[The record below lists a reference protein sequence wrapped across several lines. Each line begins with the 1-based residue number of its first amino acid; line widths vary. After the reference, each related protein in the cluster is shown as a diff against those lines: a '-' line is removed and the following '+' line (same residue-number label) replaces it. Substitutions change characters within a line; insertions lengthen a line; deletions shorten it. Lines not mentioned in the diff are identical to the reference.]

1 MADIIDVIMR
11 ITDMV
16 TPSLDDI
23 QRHLIDT
30 RNQHRHLASEVRGVS
45 RSLGSMAD
53 AMAPVAMASA
63 AVGAVGVKSFM
74 DFDATITAAGVK
86 AGATAEEV
94 EQMRDVA
101 GKLGAE
107 FPISA
112 QDAAAGM
119 DRLAAGG
126 FDAQQAMGALP
137 AIIEASVASGEDL
150 AATSDVVTSALD
162 IWNMRTGDVAANSTH
177 VADVI
182 QATANASKMGMQE
195 FGLAMQYAGAP
206 AATLG
211 VSIEELGT
219 AMGVMAN
226 NGIEASTIGTSLR
239 SVFSRLADPPKT
251 TAMAFDQLGISVAD
265 LQNGDGSFIGL
276 SGAVD
281 LLRDKMDGLS
291 DTQQVAIAKAI
302 AGEDAYS
309 GLLALI
315 RTSPEA
321 YAQVADAINNS
332 AGSSHAAFEK
342 MNNTLKGSIDQLKGA
357 AESAAISIGQ
367 ALAPQL
373 RGLADIGTAAATAI
387 ANMTPA
393 QKAFL
398 LYVGE
403 GIIGLTG
410 LLLVSSK
417 TLGIAA
423 TMIQVYGDVGK
434 VLAGQTIRNRA
445 LQYAVIGVQ
454 RAFGTMRAGAVALRT
469 AVLGLGASQNAAS
482 LMTVAGWSR
491 ARAAVAASMASM
503 RAQAAASMASM
514 RASVA
519 AAAGTVTSRVSAMAA
534 SVRASTAAAAQTM
547 TWANFRASVSAHMT
561 AAGAAVTSARTSIV
575 ASFATMRASATASMA
590 SMRASVVAS
599 VGAMQARLR
608 AMAASARA
616 AGAASLAMAR
626 SFSIT
631 GAASA
636 AANALSMIT
645 KNALAA
651 TVSMVR
657 LVAAFS
663 VSAALGT
670 AARAF
675 RLVATAIGTATKASL
690 AFALSPVGLAI
701 IAIAGTAY
709 LLYTNWSRI
718 APLFQRLALIIRA
731 GFTAALTSVQPAI
744 RRLEAAW
751 NRLMAVFQQHSAT
764 FAMIGNVLQVLATIV
779 GGVVVGAVYVLASV
793 LTGVLTAA
801 FNVVAAVVEMGI
813 GVFTGIIDFITG
825 VFTGN
830 WSAAWQGIVEIFSSI
845 FGGIKGIAEGILD
858 GVKAAIN
865 AVIGGINSISV
876 TVPDWVPGLGGK
888 SFGPLGIPYL
898 ANGTENWGG
907 GPAIINE
914 RGAEIVDLPS
924 GSRVIPHDQ
933 SLKQAYQQGAR
944 SGGAKGGTAINVYI
958 TGATIN
964 NGGDIKKIA
973 YEVAKEI
980 DYQVEKRAINLNV
993 GAI

>member
-63 AVGAVGVKSFM
+63 AVGAIGVKSFM

-281 LLRDKMDGLS
+281 LLRDKMEGLS

-469 AVLGLGASQNAAS
+469 AVLGLGASQTAAS
-482 LMTVAGWSR
+482 MTTVAGWSR

-534 SVRASTAAAAQTM
+534 SVRASTAAAA
-547 TWANFRASVSAHMT
+547 
-561 AAGAAVTSARTSIV
+561 
-575 ASFATMRASATASMA
+575 
-590 SMRASVVAS
+590 
-599 VGAMQARLR
+599 
-608 AMAASARA
+608 
-616 AGAASLAMAR
+616 
-626 SFSIT
+626 
-631 GAASA
+631 
-636 AANALSMIT
+636 
-645 KNALAA
+645 
-651 TVSMVR
+651 
-657 LVAAFS
+657 
-663 VSAALGT
+663 LGT
-670 AARAF
+670 AVRAF

-718 APLFQRLALIIRA
+718 APLFQRIALIIRA

-764 FAMIGNVLQVLATIV
+764 FAMLGNVLQVLATIV

>member
-239 SVFSRLADPPKT
+239 ATFSRLASPPKT
-251 TAMAFDQLGISVAD
+251 AAMAIDQLGLTVKD
-265 LQNGDGSFIGL
+265 QNGNFVGL
-276 SGAVD
+276 NNVVD
-281 LLRDKMDGLS
+281 QLREKMTGLS
-291 DTQQVAIAKAI
+291 DTEQVAYAKML

-373 RGLADIGTAAATAI
+373 RSLADIGTAAATAI

-410 LLLVSSK
+410 LLLVNSK
-417 TLGIAA
+417 MLGVAA
-423 TMIQVYGDVGK
+423 TMIGVYGDIGK

-445 LQYAVIGVQ
+445 LQYAVLGVQ
-454 RAFGTMRAGAVALRT
+454 RGFQTMSAGAAALRT
-469 AVLGLGASQNAAS
+469 AIVGLGASQTAAS
-482 LMTVAGWSR
+482 MTTVAGWSR
-491 ARAAVAASMASM
+491 ARAAVASGMASM
-503 RAQAAASMASM
+503 RTSAVAGMASM
-514 RASVA
+514 RASA
-519 AAAGTVTSRVSAMAA
+519 ASAAGAITSRMSAMAA

-561 AAGAAVTSARTSIV
+561 AASAAVTSARTSIV
-575 ASFATMRASATASMA
+575 TSFATMRASAMASMT

-616 AGAASLAMAR
+616 AGAASLAMTR

-645 KNALAA
+645 RNALAA
-651 TVSMVR
+651 TLSMVR

-675 RLVATAIGTATKASL
+675 RLVAVAIGTATKASL
-690 AFALSPVGLAI
+690 AFALSPVGLAV

-709 LLYTNWSRI
+709 MLYTNWSRI
-718 APLFQRLALIIRA
+718 APLFQRLAAIIRA

-751 NRLMAVFQQHSAT
+751 NRLVAVFQQHSST
-764 FAMIGNVLQVLATIV
+764 FAMIGNALQVLATIV

-801 FNVVAAVVEMGI
+801 FNVVAAVVETGI
-813 GVFTGIIDFITG
+813 GVFTGIIDFLTG

-830 WSAAWQGIVEIFSSI
+830 WTAVWNGIVEIFSSI

-876 TVPDWVPGLGGK
+876 TVPEWVPGLGGK

-933 SLKQAYQQGAR
+933 SLKQAYQQGERA
-944 SGGAKGGTAINVYI
+944 GGAKGGTPINVYI

-980 DYQVEKRAINLNV
+980 DYQVQKRAINLNV

>member
-63 AVGAVGVKSFM
+63 AVGAIGVKSFM

-211 VSIEELGT
+211 VSIEELGA
-219 AMGVMAN
+219 AMGVVAN

-239 SVFSRLADPPKT
+239 ATFSRLASPPKT
-251 TAMAFDQLGISVAD
+251 AAMAIDQLGLTVKD
-265 LQNGDGSFIGL
+265 QNGNFVGL
-276 SGAVD
+276 NNVVD
-281 LLRDKMDGLS
+281 QLREKMTGLS
-291 DTQQVAIAKAI
+291 DTEQVAYAKML

-373 RGLADIGTAAATAI
+373 RSLADIGTAAATAI

-417 TLGIAA
+417 TLGVAA
-423 TMIQVYGDVGK
+423 TMIGVYGDIGK

-445 LQYAVIGVQ
+445 LQYAVLGVQ
-454 RAFGTMRAGAVALRT
+454 RGFQTMSAGAAALRT
-469 AVLGLGASQNAAS
+469 AIVGLGASQTAAS
-482 LMTVAGWSR
+482 MTTVAGWSR
-491 ARAAVAASMASM
+491 ARAAVASGMASM
-503 RAQAAASMASM
+503 RTSAVAGMASM
-514 RASVA
+514 RASA
-519 AAAGTVTSRVSAMAA
+519 ASAAGAITSRMSAMAA
-534 SVRASTAAAAQTM
+534 SVRVSTAAAARTM
-547 TWANFRASVSAHMT
+547 TWANFRASVSSHMT
-561 AAGAAVTSARTSIV
+561 AASAAVTSARTSIV
-575 ASFATMRASATASMA
+575 TSFATMRASAMASMT

-616 AGAASLAMAR
+616 AGAASLAMTR

-645 KNALAA
+645 RNALAA
-651 TVSMVR
+651 TLSMVR

-675 RLVATAIGTATKASL
+675 RLVAAAIGTATKASL
-690 AFALSPVGLAI
+690 AFALSPVGLAV

-709 LLYTNWSRI
+709 MLYTNWSRI
-718 APLFQRLALIIRA
+718 APLFQRLAIIRA

-751 NRLMAVFQQHSAT
+751 NRLVAVFQQHSST

-801 FNVVAAVVEMGI
+801 FNVVAAVVETGI
-813 GVFTGIIDFITG
+813 GVFTGIIDFLTG

-830 WSAAWQGIVEIFSSI
+830 WTAAWNGIVEIFSSI
-845 FGGIKGIAEGILD
+845 FGGIKGIAEGVLD

-876 TVPDWVPGLGGK
+876 TVPEWVPGLGGK

-924 GSRVIPHDQ
+924 GSRVIPHDR

-944 SGGAKGGTAINVYI
+944 AGGAKGGTPINVYI

-980 DYQVEKRAINLNV
+980 DYQVEKRAINMNV

>member
-30 RNQHRHLASEVRGVS
+30 RNQHRHLAREVRGVS

-211 VSIEELGT
+211 VSIEELGA

-239 SVFSRLADPPKT
+239 ATFSRLASPPKT
-251 TAMAFDQLGISVAD
+251 AAAAIDQLGLTVKD
-265 LQNGDGSFIGL
+265 QNGNFAGL
-276 SGAVD
+276 NNIID
-281 LLRDKMDGLS
+281 QLREKMQGMS
-291 DTQQVAIAKAI
+291 DTEQVAYAKML

-469 AVLGLGASQNAAS
+469 AVLGLGASQTAAS
-482 LMTVAGWSR
+482 MTTVAGWSR

-519 AAAGTVTSRVSAMAA
+519 AAAGTVTARMRAMAA
-534 SVRASTAAAAQTM
+534 SVRASSAAAAQTM

-561 AAGAAVTSARTSIV
+561 AASAAVTSARTSIV
-575 ASFATMRASATASMA
+575 TSFATMRASATASMA

-645 KNALAA
+645 RNVLAA

-718 APLFQRLALIIRA
+718 APLFQRIALIIRA

-751 NRLMAVFQQHSAT
+751 NRLMAVFKQHSAT
-764 FAMIGNVLQVLATIV
+764 FAMLGNVLQVLATIV

-876 TVPDWVPGLGGK
+876 TVPEWVPGLGGK

-944 SGGAKGGTAINVYI
+944 AGGAKGGTPINVYI

-980 DYQVEKRAINLNV
+980 DYQVEKRAINMNV

>member
-23 QRHLIDT
+23 QRHLIET

-63 AVGAVGVKSFM
+63 AVGAIGVKSFM

-162 IWNMRTGDVAANSTH
+162 IWNMRTGDVAENSTH

-211 VSIEELGT
+211 VSIEELGA

-239 SVFSRLADPPKT
+239 ATFSRLASPPKT
-251 TAMAFDQLGISVAD
+251 AAMAIDQLGLTVKD
-265 LQNGDGSFIGL
+265 QNGNFVGL
-276 SGAVD
+276 NNVVD
-281 LLRDKMDGLS
+281 QLREKMTGLS
-291 DTQQVAIAKAI
+291 DTEQVAYAKML

-423 TMIQVYGDVGK
+423 TMIGVYGDIGK

-445 LQYAVIGVQ
+445 LQYAVLGVQ
-454 RAFGTMRAGAVALRT
+454 RGFQTMSAGAAALRT
-469 AVLGLGASQNAAS
+469 AIVGLGASQTAAS
-482 LMTVAGWSR
+482 MTTVAGWSR
-491 ARAAVAASMASM
+491 ARAAVASGMASM
-503 RAQAAASMASM
+503 RTSAVAGMASM
-514 RASVA
+514 RASA
-519 AAAGTVTSRVSAMAA
+519 ASAAGAITSRMSAMAA
-534 SVRASTAAAAQTM
+534 SVRASTAAAARTM
-547 TWANFRASVSAHMT
+547 TWANFRASVSSHMT
-561 AAGAAVTSARTSIV
+561 AASAAVTSARTSIV
-575 ASFATMRASATASMA
+575 TSFATMRASAMASMT

-645 KNALAA
+645 RNALAA

-718 APLFQRLALIIRA
+718 APLFQRIALIIRA

-751 NRLMAVFQQHSAT
+751 NRLMAVFKQHSAT
-764 FAMIGNVLQVLATIV
+764 FAMLGNVLQVLATIV

-933 SLKQAYQQGAR
+933 SLEQAYQQGAR

>member
-30 RNQHRHLASEVRGVS
+30 RNQHRHLANEVRGVS

-53 AMAPVAMASA
+53 AMAPVAMGA
-63 AVGAVGVKSFM
+63 AAIGGIGVKSFM

-94 EQMRDVA
+94 EKMRDVA

-211 VSIEELGT
+211 VSIEELGA

-239 SVFSRLADPPKT
+239 ATFSRLASPPKT
-251 TAMAFDQLGISVAD
+251 AAMAIDQLGLTVKD
-265 LQNGDGSFIGL
+265 QNGNFAGL
-276 SGAVD
+276 NNVID
-281 LLRDKMDGLS
+281 QLREKMQGMS
-291 DTQQVAIAKAI
+291 DTEQVAYAKML

-367 ALAPQL
+367 ALAPQI
-373 RGLADIGTAAATAI
+373 RGLAEIGAAAATAI
-387 ANMTPA
+387 ANMTPT

-398 LYVGE
+398 LYIGE
-403 GIIGLTG
+403 GIIALTG

-417 TLGIAA
+417 TLGVAA
-423 TMIQVYGDVGK
+423 TMISVYGDVGK

-445 LQYAVIGVQ
+445 LQYAVLGVQ
-454 RAFGTMRAGAVALRT
+454 RGFKTMRAGAAALRT
-469 AVLGLGASQNAAS
+469 AIVGLGASQGAAS
-482 LMTVAGWSR
+482 LLTVGGWAR
-491 ARAAVAASMASM
+491 ARAAVASG
-503 RAQAAASMASM
+503 MASM
-514 RASVA
+514 RAS
-519 AAAGTVTSRVSAMAA
+519 AAAGMASMRASAASAATAITTRMRAMAA
-534 SVRASTAAAAQTM
+534 SVRASTIAAANTM
-547 TWANFRASVSAHMT
+547 TWTNFRNSVVSNL
-561 AAGAAVTSARTSIV
+561 AAARAAAVSARTSIV
-575 ASFATMRASATASMA
+575 ASFATMRASAAASMA
-590 SMRASVVAS
+590 SMRASVTAS
-599 VGAMQARLR
+599 AVAMQTRLR
-608 AMAASARA
+608 GVAASARA
-616 AGAASLAMAR
+616 AGASAVAMAR
-626 SFSIT
+626 SFTIT
-631 GAASA
+631 GAAQA
-636 AANALSMIT
+636 AANGLALIRR
-645 KNALAA
+645 NAIQA
-651 TVSMVR
+651 TLSMVR
-657 LVAAFS
+657 LIAAFS

-670 AARAF
+670 AAQAF
-675 RLVATAIGTATKASL
+675 RLVATAIGTATRAAL
-690 AFALSPVGLAI
+690 TFAFSPVGIAI
-701 IAIAGTAY
+701 IALAGTAY
-709 LLYTNWSRI
+709 LLYTNWNRI
-718 APLFQRLALIIRA
+718 APLFQRLGTIIRTT
-731 GFTAALTSVQPAI
+731 FTAALTSVQPAV
-744 RRLEAAW
+744 RQMQAAW
-751 NRLMAVFQQHSAT
+751 SRLVAVFQQHSST
-764 FAMIGNVLQVLATIV
+764 FAVIGNVLQVLATIV

-793 LTGVLTAA
+793 FTGVLTTA
-801 FNVVAAVVEMGI
+801 FGIVATIIETGV
-813 GVFTGIIDFITG
+813 GVFTGLIDFLTG

-830 WSAAWQGIVEIFSSI
+830 WSAAWNGIVKIFSSI
-845 FGGIKGIAEGILD
+845 FGGIKGIAESVLN

-876 TVPDWVPGLGGK
+876 TVPEWVPGLGGK

-914 RGAEIVDLPS
+914 KGAEIVDLPS

-944 SGGAKGGTAINVYI
+944 SGGAAKGSTPINVYI

-964 NGGDIKKIA
+964 NGGDIKKLA

-980 DYQVEKRAINLNV
+980 DYQIEKRAINLNV

>member
-1 MADIIDVIMR
+1 MLKIML
-11 ITDMV
+11 V
-16 TPSLDDI
+16 DD
-23 QRHLIDT
+23 H
-30 RNQHRHLASEVRGVS
+30 
-45 RSLGSMAD
+45 
-53 AMAPVAMASA
+53 
-63 AVGAVGVKSFM
+63 AVL
-74 DFDATITAAGVK
+74 
-86 AGATAEEV
+86 
-94 EQMRDVA
+94 R
-101 GKLGAE
+101 
-107 FPISA
+107 
-112 QDAAAGM
+112 
-119 DRLAAGG
+119 
-126 FDAQQAMGALP
+126 MGL
-137 AIIEASVASGEDL
+137 EA
-150 AATSDVVTSALD
+150 
-162 IWNMRTGDVAANSTH
+162 
-177 VADVI
+177 
-182 QATANASKMGMQE
+182 
-195 FGLAMQYAGAP
+195 
-206 AATLG
+206 
-211 VSIEELGT
+211 
-219 AMGVMAN
+219 
-226 NGIEASTIGTSLR
+226 
-239 SVFSRLADPPKT
+239 VFS
-251 TAMAFDQLGISVAD
+251 
-265 LQNGDGSFIGL
+265 LQD
-276 SGAVD
+276 
-281 LLRDKMDGLS
+281 
-291 DTQQVAIAKAI
+291 
-302 AGEDAYS
+302 
-309 GLLALI
+309 
-315 RTSPEA
+315 
-321 YAQVADAINNS
+321 
-332 AGSSHAAFEK
+332 
-342 MNNTLKGSIDQLKGA
+342 
-357 AESAAISIGQ
+357 
-367 ALAPQL
+367 
-373 RGLADIGTAAATAI
+373 
-387 ANMTPA
+387 
-393 QKAFL
+393 
-398 LYVGE
+398 
-403 GIIGLTG
+403 
-410 LLLVSSK
+410 
-417 TLGIAA
+417 
-423 TMIQVYGDVGK
+423 DV
-434 VLAGQTIRNRA
+434 
-445 LQYAVIGVQ
+445 
-454 RAFGTMRAGAVALRT
+454 
-469 AVLGLGASQNAAS
+469 
-482 LMTVAGWSR
+482 
-491 ARAAVAASMASM
+491 
-503 RAQAAASMASM
+503 
-514 RASVA
+514 
-519 AAAGTVTSRVSAMAA
+519 
-534 SVRASTAAAAQTM
+534 
-547 TWANFRASVSAHMT
+547 
-561 AAGAAVTSARTSIV
+561 
-575 ASFATMRASATASMA
+575 
-590 SMRASVVAS
+590 SVVAS

-764 FAMIGNVLQVLATIV
+764 FAMIGNVLQVLATLV

-958 TGATIN
+958 TGTTIN

>member
-211 VSIEELGT
+211 VSIEELGA

-239 SVFSRLADPPKT
+239 ATFSRLASPPKT
-251 TAMAFDQLGISVAD
+251 AAAAIDQLGLTVKD
-265 LQNGDGSFIGL
+265 QNGNFAGL
-276 SGAVD
+276 NNIID
-281 LLRDKMDGLS
+281 QLREKMQGMS
-291 DTQQVAIAKAI
+291 DTEQVAYAKML

-469 AVLGLGASQNAAS
+469 AVLGLGASQTAAS
-482 LMTVAGWSR
+482 MTTVAGWSR

>member
-63 AVGAVGVKSFM
+63 AVGAIGVKSFM

-211 VSIEELGT
+211 VSIEELGA

-239 SVFSRLADPPKT
+239 ATFSRLASPPKT
-251 TAMAFDQLGISVAD
+251 AAMAIDQLGLTVKD
-265 LQNGDGSFIGL
+265 QNGNFVGL
-276 SGAVD
+276 NNVVD
-281 LLRDKMDGLS
+281 QLREKMTGLS
-291 DTQQVAIAKAI
+291 DTEQVAYAKML

-373 RGLADIGTAAATAI
+373 RSLADIGTAAATAI

-434 VLAGQTIRNRA
+434 VLAGQTIRNKA
-445 LQYAVIGVQ
+445 LQYGILGVQ
-454 RAFGTMRAGAVALRT
+454 RAYGAIAARAIAMRSAIT
-469 AVLGLGASQNAAS
+469 GLAASQTAAS
-482 LMTVAGWSR
+482 MTTVAGWSR
-491 ARAAVAASMASM
+491 ARAAVASGMASM
-503 RAQAAASMASM
+503 R
-514 RASVA
+514 
-519 AAAGTVTSRVSAMAA
+519 
-534 SVRASTAAAAQTM
+534 
-547 TWANFRASVSAHMT
+547 
-561 AAGAAVTSARTSIV
+561 TSAV
-575 ASFATMRASATASMA
+575 AGMA

-645 KNALAA
+645 RNALAA

-690 AFALSPVGLAI
+690 AFALSPVGLAV

-709 LLYTNWSRI
+709 MLYTNWSRI
-718 APLFQRLALIIRA
+718 APLFQRIALIIRA

-751 NRLMAVFQQHSAT
+751 NRLMAVFQQHSST
-764 FAMIGNVLQVLATIV
+764 FAMLGNVLQVLATIV

-933 SLKQAYQQGAR
+933 SLKQAYQQGERAV
-944 SGGAKGGTAINVYI
+944 GAKGGTAINVYI

>member
-11 ITDMV
+11 LTDMV
-16 TPSLDDI
+16 TPNLDEI
-23 QRHLIDT
+23 RQHIIDT
-30 RNQHRHLASEVRGVS
+30 RNQHRMLANEVRGVS

-53 AMAPVAMASA
+53 TMMPVAAGIA
-63 AVGAVGVKSFM
+63 AVGGIGVKTFM
-74 DFDATITAAGVK
+74 DFDATLTAAGVK
-86 AGATAEEV
+86 AGATAEEMN
-94 EQMRDVA
+94 QMRDVA

-112 QDAAAGM
+112 QEAAEGM

-126 FDAQQAMGALP
+126 FDAQQVMAAMPG
-137 AIIEASVASGEDL
+137 IIEASVASGEDL

-162 IWNMRTGDVAANSTH
+162 IWNLRTGDVAANTTH

-211 VSIEELGT
+211 VSIEELGA

-265 LQNGDGSFIGL
+265 LQKGDGSFIGL
-276 SGAVD
+276 SNAVE
-281 LLRDKMDGLS
+281 LLRGKMQGMS

-315 RTSPEA
+315 RSSPEA

-332 AGSSHAAFEK
+332 AGSSHAAFETMSK
-342 MNNTLKGSIDQLKGA
+342 TLKGSIDQMKGA
-357 AESAAISIGQ
+357 AESAAISLGKV
-367 ALAPQL
+367 LAPQVQSVAGVL
-373 RGLADIGTAAATAI
+373 SGLATALS
-387 ANMTPA
+387 NMTPE
-393 QKAFL
+393 QLSFVVG
-398 LYVGE
+398 VGE
-403 GIIGLTG
+403 AVIALTA
-410 LLLVSSK
+410 LLFTASK
-417 TLGIAA
+417 VAGVAA
-423 TMIQVYGDVGK
+423 TVIGVYGDVGR
-434 VLAGQTIRNRA
+434 VLNGQTIRNKA
-445 LQYAVIGVQ
+445 LQYSIIGVQ
-454 RAFGTMRAGAVALRT
+454 RAYALLQAGGAGVLRFF
-469 AVLGLGASQNAAS
+469 ASFRTNIIAA
-482 LMTVAGWSR
+482 T
-491 ARAAVAASMASM
+491 RAAFAFAFSPVGIALMA
-503 RAQAAASMASM
+503 
-514 RASVA
+514 
-519 AAAGTVTSRVSAMAA
+519 
-534 SVRASTAAAAQTM
+534 
-547 TWANFRASVSAHMT
+547 
-561 AAGAAVTSARTSIV
+561 
-575 ASFATMRASATASMA
+575 
-590 SMRASVVAS
+590 
-599 VGAMQARLR
+599 L
-608 AMAASARA
+608 
-616 AGAASLAMAR
+616 
-626 SFSIT
+626 
-631 GAASA
+631 
-636 AANALSMIT
+636 
-645 KNALAA
+645 ALAA
-651 TVSMVR
+651 YVVYR
-657 LVAAFS
+657 NWDKIAPVFN
-663 VSAALGT
+663 
-670 AARAF
+670 R
-675 RLVATAIGTATKASL
+675 VATILKGAFLAAVESL
-690 AFALSPVGLAI
+690 RP
-701 IAIAGTAY
+701 AIA
-709 LLYTNWSRI
+709 RI
-718 APLFQRLALIIRA
+718 Q
-731 GFTAALTSVQPAI
+731 T
-744 RRLEAAW
+744 AW
-751 NRLMAVFQQHSAT
+751 NNLMNVFAQHSAA
-764 FAMIGNVLQVLATIV
+764 FEMIGNILSVLATII

-924 GSRVIPHDQ
+924 GSRVIPHEQ
-933 SLKQAYQQGAR
+933 SLGQAYRMGRR
-944 SGGAKGGTAINVYI
+944 SGEARAAGGINVYI
-958 TGATIN
+958 SGATIN
-964 NGGDIKKIA
+964 NQGDIKQIA
-973 YEVAKEI
+973 MEVAKEI
-980 DYQVEKRAINLNV
+980 HYQLEKIGINQME

>member
-23 QRHLIDT
+23 QRHLIET

-63 AVGAVGVKSFM
+63 AVGAIGVKSFM

-162 IWNMRTGDVAANSTH
+162 IWNMRTGDVAENSTH

-239 SVFSRLADPPKT
+239 ATFSRLASPPKT
-251 TAMAFDQLGISVAD
+251 AAMAIDRLGLTVKDQNGNFVGLNNVVDQL
-265 LQNGDGSFIGL
+265 
-276 SGAVD
+276 
-281 LLRDKMDGLS
+281 REKMTGLS
-291 DTQQVAIAKAI
+291 DTEQVAYAKML

-373 RGLADIGTAAATAI
+373 RSLADIGTAAATAI

-469 AVLGLGASQNAAS
+469 AVLRLGASQTAAS
-482 LMTVAGWSR
+482 MTTVAGWSR

-575 ASFATMRASATASMA
+575 ASFATMRASAMASMT

-645 KNALAA
+645 RNALAA

-865 AVIGGINSISV
+865 AVIGGINSVSV

>member
-30 RNQHRHLASEVRGVS
+30 RNQHRHLAREVRGVS

-112 QDAAAGM
+112 KDAAAGM

-195 FGLAMQYAGAP
+195 FGLAVQYAGAP

-211 VSIEELGT
+211 VSIEELGA

-226 NGIEASTIGTSLR
+226 NSIEASTIGTSLR
-239 SVFSRLADPPKT
+239 ATFSRLASPPKT
-251 TAMAFDQLGISVAD
+251 AAMAIDQLGLTVKD
-265 LQNGDGSFIGL
+265 QNGNFVGL
-276 SGAVD
+276 NNVVD
-281 LLRDKMDGLS
+281 QLREKMTGLS
-291 DTQQVAIAKAI
+291 DTEQVAYAKML

-434 VLAGQTIRNRA
+434 VLAGQTIKNRA
-445 LQYAVIGVQ
+445 LQYGILGVQ
-454 RAFGTMRAGAVALRT
+454 RAYGAIAARAIALRS
-469 AVLGLGASQNAAS
+469 AVTGLAASQTAAS
-482 LMTVAGWSR
+482 MTTVAGWSR
-491 ARAAVAASMASM
+491 ARTEVAASMTSM
-503 RAQAAASMASM
+503 RAQAAAGMASM

-519 AAAGTVTSRVSAMAA
+519 AAAGAVTARMRAMAA
-534 SVRASTAAAAQTM
+534 SVRASSAAAAQTM

-561 AAGAAVTSARTSIV
+561 AASAAVTSARTSIV
-575 ASFATMRASATASMA
+575 TSFATMRASATASMA

-645 KNALAA
+645 RNALAA

-718 APLFQRLALIIRA
+718 APLFQRIALIIRA

-751 NRLMAVFQQHSAT
+751 NRLMAVFKQHSAT
-764 FAMIGNVLQVLATIV
+764 FAMLGNVLQVLATIV

-944 SGGAKGGTAINVYI
+944 AGGAKGGTPINVYI

>member
-63 AVGAVGVKSFM
+63 AVGAIGVKSFM

-211 VSIEELGT
+211 VSIEELGA

-239 SVFSRLADPPKT
+239 ATFSRLASPPKT
-251 TAMAFDQLGISVAD
+251 AAMAIDQLGLTVKD
-265 LQNGDGSFIGL
+265 QNGNFVGL
-276 SGAVD
+276 NNVVD
-281 LLRDKMDGLS
+281 QLREKMTGLS
-291 DTQQVAIAKAI
+291 DTEQVAYAKML

-373 RGLADIGTAAATAI
+373 RSLADIGTAAATAI

-434 VLAGQTIRNRA
+434 VLAGQTIRNKA
-445 LQYAVIGVQ
+445 LQYGILGVQ
-454 RAFGTMRAGAVALRT
+454 RAYGAIAARAIAMRSAIT
-469 AVLGLGASQNAAS
+469 GLAASQTAAS
-482 LMTVAGWSR
+482 MTTVAGWSR
-491 ARAAVAASMASM
+491 ARAAVASGMASM
-503 RAQAAASMASM
+503 RTSAVAGMASM
-514 RASVA
+514 RASA
-519 AAAGTVTSRVSAMAA
+519 ASAAGAITSRMSAMAA
-534 SVRASTAAAAQTM
+534 SVRASTAAAARTM
-547 TWANFRASVSAHMT
+547 TWANFRASVSSHMT
-561 AAGAAVTSARTSIV
+561 AASAAVTSARTSIV
-575 ASFATMRASATASMA
+575 TSFATMRASAMASMT

-645 KNALAA
+645 RNALAA

-690 AFALSPVGLAI
+690 AFALSPVGLAV

-709 LLYTNWSRI
+709 MLYTNWSRI
-718 APLFQRLALIIRA
+718 APLFQRIALIIRA

-751 NRLMAVFQQHSAT
+751 NRLMAVFQQHSST
-764 FAMIGNVLQVLATIV
+764 FAMLGNVLQVLATIV

-933 SLKQAYQQGAR
+933 SLKQAYQQGERAV
-944 SGGAKGGTAINVYI
+944 GAKGGTAINVYI